1 VNRHEFLSQLHKTYR
16 PRNYLEIG
24 VNDGRSL
31 TLSRVPSV
39 AVDPAFKV
47 TAELACDVH
56 LVRETSDDFFRR
68 KNPLVHLAGGR
79 NPVRK
84 IARKDPA
91 LIFTKPTLEL
101 SFIDGMHLFEFALR
115 DFINVERNARWS
127 SVVVFDD
134 MLPRQVDHAARDR
147 HTRLWTGDVFKIV
160 PVLRTYRPD
169 LTLLL
174 ADTAPTGLLLVLGL
188 DPGSTVLQ
196 DNYDAILAEHV
207 VPDPQVVPEDVLS
220 RKGALDPARLLRSP
234 VWGALRRGRR
244 PWEGREHVLGEISTA
259 LDDPRAYRA
268 KRRQYRRTAQRAVRG
283 VVKRLPAPSAVRTG
297 G

>member
-1 VNRHEFLSQLHKTYR
+1 MAGEMPYLEFLAGLHQALE
-16 PRNYLEIG
+16 PRTYLEIG
-24 VNDGRSL
+24 IRSGSSLALSRARSL
-31 TLSRVPSV
+31 GI
-39 AVDPAFKV
+39 DPEFTV
-47 TAELACDVH
+47 REELACPVT
-56 LVRETSDDFFRR
+56 LARTTSDEYFARPR
-68 KNPLVHLAGGR
+68 PLAPLGGTPPDLA
-79 NPVRK
+79 
-84 IARKDPA
+84 
-91 LIFTKPTLEL
+91 
-101 SFIDGMHLFEFALR
+101 FIDGMHLFEFALR